1 MSNSKHFSLS
11 YNPLMFR
18 ICADEQKHQVCAVLM
33 NDKAVV
39 KVLPH
44 VIRSVNE
51 LNIPSGDKQ
60 GYEILYFGVNLIL
73 MLDYRLSF
81 NVEVK
86 SSDYSDEIEV
96 LIISRKD
103 VSAWKD
109 KDGTDDDNNN
119 NSSSSTERIKMH
131 YSNNGQKINDIY
143 IPSISDAY
151 AFILSNRTSRN
162 NNKESKTKT
171 VKVALTHSWQQE
183 IKESQLKNRL

>member
-1 MSNSKHFSLS
+1 
-11 YNPLMFR
+11 MFR

-86 SSDYSDEIEV
+86 SSDSSDEIEV

-103 VSAWKD
+103 ISAWKD
-109 KDGTDDDNNN
+109 NDGTNDN
-119 NSSSSTERIKMH
+119 NSSSSTKRIKIH
-131 YSNNGQKINDIY
+131 YSNNGHKINDVFK
-143 IPSISDAY
+143 PSISDAY
-151 AFILSNRTSRN
+151 AFILSNRTSPN
-162 NNKESKTKT
+162 NNKKPKTKA

>member
-1 MSNSKHFSLS
+1 MSGKT
-11 YNPLMFR
+11 
-18 ICADEQKHQVCAVLM
+18 
-33 NDKAVV
+33 VV

-44 VIRSVNE
+44 VIRSINE
-51 LNIPSGDKQ
+51 LNIPSGDTQ

-109 KDGTDDDNNN
+109 NDGTDEN
-119 NSSSSTERIKMH
+119 NSSSSAECINMH
-131 YSNNGQKINDIY
+131 YRNNGQKINDIFK
-143 IPSISDAY
+143 PSISDAY
-151 AFILSNRTSRN
+151 AFILSNRTSPS
-162 NNKESKTKT
+162 NNKEPKTKA
-171 VKVALTHSWQQE
+171 VKVTLTHSWQQE
-183 IKESQLKNRL
+183 IKVPQLKNR